1 MTQYKKQLAFLR
13 YDTLP
18 DERVCLASYGSLV
31 SFRNMTKVRSRAKFD
46 NLTYL
51 NSPIY
56 IYGSM
61 SDTRTRT
68 FSHRE
73 KLTRESNLS
82 VLLEA
87 RQKALVNL
95 ISN

>member
-1 MTQYKKQLAFLR
+1 MTQYKKQLIFLR
-13 YDTLP
+13 YDILP
-18 DERVCLASYGSLV
+18 GERICLASYGSLV

-56 IYGSM
+56 GSM

-68 FSHRE
+68 LSLRE
-73 KLTRESNLS
+73 KLTRENNLS

-87 RQKALVNL
+87 RQKALINL